1 MINGGR
7 SKPGEQAKGVGFIVY
22 IVYKTG
28 FSIVNYFK
36 KKMLQ
41 KQNKTRKK
49 GKEKRF
55 KFYAT

>member
-36 KKMLQ
+36 KMLQ